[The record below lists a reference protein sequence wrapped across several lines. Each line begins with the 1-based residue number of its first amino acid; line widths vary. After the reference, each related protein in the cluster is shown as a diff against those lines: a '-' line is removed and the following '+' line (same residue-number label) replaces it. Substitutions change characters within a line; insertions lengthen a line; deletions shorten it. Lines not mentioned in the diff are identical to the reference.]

1 MKEFIETHTAL
12 TMKTHSE
19 NKMEAIPVAYLS
31 KRENCTYSL
40 VVYGTSV
47 NHYTDKASCLK
58 LAERYK
64 ITGQLLVWSCKD
76 GEFQE
81 D

>member
-1 MKEFIETHTAL
+1 
-12 TMKTHSE
+12 MKTFRAKAKHD
-19 NKMEAIPVAYLS
+19 KKQIEAIPVAYLS

-40 VVYGTSV
+40 VVNGTSV

-64 ITGQLLVWSCKD
+64 ITGQLLVWNCKD